1 MIYVVVD
8 TNVIIS
14 ALYTSNSESPTI
26 KIVEAFLRKEIT
38 LLYNEEIINEY
49 EEVLRRPKF
58 KFPNLL
64 VENFL
69 VAIKRLGIL
78 SDRVDSGEFFYDE
91 DDAVF
96 YEVALS
102 KDNALLVT
110 GNAKHF
116 PKSPIV
122 VTPAE
127 LISIIENNIK

>member
-14 ALYTSNSESPTI
+14 ALYTSNSESPTV

-69 VAIKRLGIL
+69 VSIKRLGIL

-96 YEVALS
+96 YEVAFLKIMLYWLQVMRS
-102 KDNALLVT
+102 TFQKVLL
-110 GNAKHF
+110 
-116 PKSPIV
+116 
-122 VTPAE
+122 
-127 LISIIENNIK
+127 

>member
-14 ALYTSNSESPTI
+14 ALYTSDSESPTV

-78 SDRVDSGEFFYDE
+78 SDRVDSGEFFYD
-91 DDAVF
+91 AV
-96 YEVALS
+96 S
-102 KDNALLVT
+102 TDNALLVT